1 MKKYRDYMR
10 KGAHFM
16 TAVVLISVTLA
27 VGRNGLAETRNAD
40 CSAETTEKA
49 LLCEKIVL
57 G

>member
-27 VGRNGLAETRNAD
+27 VGRAGLAGSQNTD
-40 CSAETTEKA
+40 YIAETTEKA

>member
-27 VGRNGLAETRNAD
+27 VGRAGLAGSQNTEYI
-40 CSAETTEKA
+40 AETTEKA
-49 LLCEKIVL
+49 LLYDDIVL